1 MDNMI
6 LSQVIK
12 NNVKLSSK
20 APLLYNDVTG
30 ESFLNIPLT
39 VGKTYEIT
47 VNTYSDTETN
57 KHEGLQILKFKY
69 TDLERYRLNVT
80 LDIWDGT
87 EENIANS
94 LLLITK
100 LTETIEIAT
109 GKIYKIVEIVE
120 G

>member
-20 APLLYNDVTG
+20 APLYNNATG
-30 ESFLNIPLT
+30 ESVLNIPLT

-47 VNTYSDTETN
+47 VNTYFDTETN
-57 KHEGLQILKFKY
+57 KYEGLQVLKFKY
-69 TDLERYRLNVT
+69 TDLEYYKLNVT
-80 LDIWDGT
+80 LIIWDGT
-87 EENIANS
+87 QNDFANS
-94 LLLITK
+94 LLIITK
-100 LTETIEIAT
+100 LAATIDISI

>member
-12 NNVKLSSK
+12 NNVKLSGK
-20 APLLYNDVTG
+20 APLYNNPTG
-30 ESFLNIPLT
+30 ESILNIPLT

-57 KHEGLQILKFKY
+57 KHEGLQVLKFKY
-69 TDLERYRLNVT
+69 TDLESYRLNVT
-80 LDIWDGT
+80 LDMWDGT
-87 EENIANS
+87 QENFANS

-100 LTETIEIAT
+100 LTATIEIAI